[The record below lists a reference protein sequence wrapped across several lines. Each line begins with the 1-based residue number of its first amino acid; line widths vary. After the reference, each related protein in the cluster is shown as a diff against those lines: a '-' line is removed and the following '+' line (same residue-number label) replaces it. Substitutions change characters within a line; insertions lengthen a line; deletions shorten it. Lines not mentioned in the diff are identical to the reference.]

1 MNFATKTAA
10 ALGLSAILLVG
21 GVASSAQA
29 STVPNRFERTCSN
42 WTSNCT
48 VYKQVNGRYVA
59 SVSSV
64 YITNWTWA
72 WI

>member
-1 MNFATKTAA
+1 MKFPTKTAA
-10 ALGLSAILLVG
+10 ALGLSAALLVG

-48 VYKQVNGRYVA
+48 AYKQMNGRYLA
-59 SVSSV
+59 SVPDIH
-64 YITNWTWA
+64 ITNWTWA

>member
-1 MNFATKTAA
+1 MKFAAKTAA
-10 ALGLSAILLVG
+10 AFGLSAALLVG

-29 STVPNRFERTCSN
+29 STVPNRFERTCSS

-48 VYKQVNGRYVA
+48 AYKQVNGRYVA
-59 SVSSV
+59 SVPSV
-64 YITNWTWA
+64 YITNWKWA